1 MNERD
6 TRRFMY
12 LCRRAENVTLAAD
25 GLAKIIGEDAVE
37 KLREEA
43 RDHIAEAYAL
53 MRTHR
58 YYEAYWY
65 YGYHRGGPR

>member
-1 MNERD
+1 MNEKD

-25 GLAKIIGEDAVE
+25 GLAEIVGEDKVS

-43 RDHIAEAYAL
+43 RGYIADAYAL
-53 MRTHR
+53 MRVHR
-58 YYEAYWY
+58 YYE
-65 YGYHRGGPR
+65 GGLR

>member
-25 GLAKIIGEDAVE
+25 GLAAIIGEDKVS
-37 KLREEA
+37 KLREEVCSYVA
-43 RDHIAEAYAL
+43 DAYAL
-53 MRTHR
+53 MRVHR
-58 YYEAYWY
+58 YYEGEAS
-65 YGYHRGGPR
+65 